1 MLTSGVRMR
10 NTVARETAF
19 GTADGPLGFR
29 VGRRGGNGGFPA
41 AVAAALAVLHLTGCE
56 NAEHASSVSPDGG
69 VARAELGSGPVAPA
83 RDTRGSVPPD
93 AAPHT
98 GPPEVGRTFVY
109 DCGIDVSFTVRTG
122 PGELAL
128 WLPASLGGTYT
139 ILAASPPESTERYQE
154 GDLVVSLQG
163 DTATLELG
171 GQTHADCRSNPAKVP
186 WADAARR
193 GASFRA
199 VGNDP
204 AWALEIYPE
213 RIALVTEPDAERIE
227 LPLGDP
233 VTDGLRTTY
242 RATADRHE
250 LTAIIERWP
259 CADTITG
266 EGFDAVVVV
275 TFDARTFYG
284 CGRAL

>member
-1 MLTSGVRMR
+1 M
-10 NTVARETAF
+10 ARETAF
-19 GTADGPLGFR
+19 GAAHGPSGFR
-29 VGRRGGNGGFPA
+29 VGPRSGSGGVSW
-41 AVAAALAVLHLTGCE
+41 AVVVAVLVMAQLTACE
-56 NAEHASSVSPDGG
+56 HDGGGSALPPDGV
-69 VARAELGSGPVAPA
+69 VAGTELGRDPVAPP
-83 RDTRGSVPPD
+83 RDAQGPVPPD
-93 AAPHT
+93 AAPRT
-98 GPPEVGRTFVY
+98 DPPEVGRTFVY
-109 DCGIDVSFTVRTG
+109 DCGIGVSFTVRTG

-128 WLPASLGGTYT
+128 WLPASLGGSYT
-139 ILAASPPESTERYQE
+139 ILAAGPPESTERYQE

-213 RIALVTEPDAERIE
+213 GIVLVLEPDAERIE

-233 VTDGLRTTY
+233 DRRSANDLSRDCGPA
-242 RATADRHE
+242 RAHGDHR
-250 LTAIIERWP
+250 
-259 CADTITG
+259 
-266 EGFDAVVVV
+266 AVAVRGH
-275 TFDARTFYG
+275 DHR
-284 CGRAL
+284 